1 MSVTSVSR
9 DIRPESDPYRSEDDH
24 LLSSS
29 LHRIDH
35 SRSSTEKEIEEIISV
50 FLYLSLCIRHS
61 DDGKNP
67 VFWYSGSFISLRMTE
82 I

>member
-35 SRSSTEKEIEEIISV
+35 SRSSTEKEIEEIIC
-50 FLYLSLCIRHS
+50 FYHS
-61 DDGKNP
+61 DEG
-67 VFWYSGSFISLRMTE
+67 GISFNYPLSERNYQNLLMRI
-82 I
+82 